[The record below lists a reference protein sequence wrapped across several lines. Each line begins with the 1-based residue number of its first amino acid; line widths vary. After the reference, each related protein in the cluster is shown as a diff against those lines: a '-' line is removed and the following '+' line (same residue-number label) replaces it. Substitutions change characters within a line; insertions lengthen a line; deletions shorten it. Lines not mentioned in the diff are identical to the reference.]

1 MNTNLKALASLVLV
15 SALAGAH
22 AEAPA
27 AAPDP
32 APKTSR
38 KHHAKV
44 VHPTGPTVQSQIEA
58 LRSDLTAQKT
68 QIDTLQ
74 QQLSASQQQLTQAQA
89 SAQAA
94 MQQAQDAMSTQQAAI
109 QQNTQSVNTLQ
120 SAVTDLTANNASL
133 ASTLQT
139 DQATTKKMILHPD
152 ALGYKGITISPA
164 GSFVAFETVD
174 RSRATG
180 SDIPTPFSAIP
191 LSASD
196 AGHLSEFYAT
206 GRQSRLT
213 LNAVG
218 KLNNATLRG
227 FYEMDFLGTG
237 VTSNNNQSNSYVLRE
252 RQIWGQ
258 AAFTNGFSV
267 TGGQMWSLVTET
279 KTGLENA
286 TEYLPQTIDPN
297 YNVGYVWA
305 RQPSIRFVY
314 KASPMLSAG
323 VSLEQAQTLAP
334 GCSASSGGYCP
345 INYLA
350 GAVGASGGLYNS
362 AGAPGTVSVGGS
374 TGITTTP
381 TDAFNAPVT
390 TYAYN
395 LSPDMMAKLGLDSK
409 LAHVELFGIARV
421 FRNRIYP
428 NENGQTGQAL
438 STTVAAGSG
447 AYNNS
452 SVGGGVGGSV
462 RLHTFMNKVDFGIKG
477 MYGDGT
483 SRYGTTQLADVTLQ
497 PNAQFAL
504 LHNFSALGT
513 IEANVTPR
521 LAMNFYYGTDYV
533 FRSVFTDG
541 TGTGTEGY
549 GSPLLA
555 TSGCGTE
562 PAPGTTVGGAS
573 STGSV
578 NGFSP
583 TSAGSCAP
591 QTKDTQEGT
600 VSMYYD
606 FYKGPMGRIREGFQY
621 SYIERFTYP
630 GQNSIAP
637 KATENVVETSFR
649 YYLP

>member
-15 SALAGAH
+15 SALAGAR

-38 KHHAKV
+38 RHHTRV
-44 VHPTGPTVQSQIEA
+44 VKSTKPSVESQIEA
-58 LRSDLTAQKT
+58 LRSDLSAQKT

-109 QQNTQSVNTLQ
+109 TQNTQSVNTLQ
-120 SAVTDLTANNASL
+120 SAVTDLTTNTASL

-139 DQATTKKMILHPD
+139 DQTETRKMIQHPD
-152 ALGYKGITISPA
+152 ALGYKGITLSPA
-164 GSFVAFETVD
+164 GSFIAFETAD
-174 RSRATG
+174 RNRATA

-196 AGHLSEFYAT
+196 AGHISEFYAT
-206 GRQSRLT
+206 GRQSRLA

-218 KLNNATLRG
+218 KLNNIALRG
-227 FYEMDFLGTG
+227 YYEMDFLGTG

-252 RQIWGQ
+252 RQLWGQ

-267 TGGQMWSLVTET
+267 TGGQEWTLATET
-279 KTGLENA
+279 RVGLENG

-305 RQPSIRFVY
+305 RQPAIRFVY
-314 KASPMLSAG
+314 KAGPAMSAG
-323 VSLEQAQTLAP
+323 FSLEQAQTLAP

-350 GAVGASGGLYNS
+350 GAVGTSAGLYNS
-362 AGAPGTVSVGGS
+362 AGAPGVVSVGGS

-395 LSPDMMAKLGLDSK
+395 LSPDMIGKIALDSK

-428 NENGQTGQAL
+428 NQNGQTGQAL
-438 STTVAAGSG
+438 STTVAAGAG

-452 SVGGGVGGSV
+452 SVGGAAGGSL
-462 RLHTFMNKVDFGIKG
+462 RMHTFMSKVDLGIKG

-483 SRYGTTQLADVTLQ
+483 SRYGTTQLADVTLR

-504 LHNFSALGT
+504 LHNFSTLGS

-533 FRSVFTDG
+533 FRSVFADG

-549 GSPLLA
+549 GSHLLA

-562 PAPGTTVGGAS
+562 PAPGSTVGGSAAAG
-573 STGSV
+573 TV

-583 TSAGSCAP
+583 TAAGSCAP

-630 GQNSIAP
+630 GLNSIAP

>member
-27 AAPDP
+27 AGPDP
-32 APKTSR
+32 APKTR
-38 KHHAKV
+38 KHARV
-44 VHPTGPTVQSQIEA
+44 VKSTKPSVESQIEA
-58 LRSDLTAQKT
+58 LRTDLSAQKT

-89 SAQAA
+89 AAQSA

-120 SAVTDLTANNASL
+120 SAVTDLTANNASM
-133 ASTLQT
+133 ASTLQA
-139 DQATTKKMILHPD
+139 DQAATKKMIQHPD
-152 ALGYKGITISPA
+152 SIGYKGITLSPT
-164 GSFVAFETVD
+164 GSFIAFESVD
-174 RSRATG
+174 RNRATG

-191 LSASD
+191 FSASD

-206 GRQSRLT
+206 GRQSRLA

-218 KLNNATLRG
+218 KLNNVTLRG
-227 FYEMDFLGTG
+227 YYEMDFLGTG
-237 VTSNNNQSNSYVLRE
+237 VTSNNNQSNSYVLRQ

-258 AAFTNGFSV
+258 AAFNNGFSV
-267 TGGQMWSLVTET
+267 TGGQTWSLVTEDRV
-279 KTGLENA
+279 GVENG
-286 TEYLPQTIDPN
+286 TEQLVQTIDPN
-297 YNVGYVWA
+297 YSVGYVWA
-305 RQPSIRFVY
+305 RQPTIRFAY
-314 KASPMLSAG
+314 KASPMASAAF
-323 VSLEQAQTLAP
+323 SIEQAQTLAP
-334 GCSASSGGYCP
+334 GCSASTGGFCP
-345 INYLA
+345 VNYLA

-362 AGAPGTVSVGGS
+362 AGAPGVVSVGGS
-374 TGITTTP
+374 TGITTAP

-395 LSPDMMAKLGLDSK
+395 LAPDMVAKLALDPK
-409 LAHVELFGIARV
+409 FAHIELFGVARV

-428 NENGQTGQAL
+428 NESGQTGKAL
-438 STTVAAGSG
+438 SSTVAAGFG
-447 AYNNS
+447 AFNNS

-462 RLHTFMNKVDFGIKG
+462 RIHALAKKVDFGFKG

-483 SRYGTTQLADVTLQ
+483 SRYGTTQLPDVTLK
-497 PNAQFAL
+497 PNAEFAL
-504 LHNFSALGT
+504 LHNFSAIGL

-521 LAMNFYYGTDYV
+521 LVMNFYYGTDYV

-541 TGTGTEGY
+541 TGTGQEGY
-549 GSPLLA
+549 GSHLLA

-562 PAPGTTVGGAS
+562 PAPGTTVGGAA
-573 STGSV
+573 STGTV

-583 TSAGSCAP
+583 SSVGSCAP
-591 QTKDTQEGT
+591 QTKDLQEGT
-600 VSMYYD
+600 FAMYYD
-606 FYKGPMGRIREGFQY
+606 FYKGPMGRIRQGVQY

-630 GQNSIAP
+630 GLLGIAP